1 MGSQSSWALGAQD
14 TWSRQAVMA
23 EQRGQFLLACCLGP
37 QQHLLSSHVAVL
49 KLWLEGVV
57 SRSSQPSV
65 FLTAAPGSPVGKPG
79 CPGQPSCLIGFTGYN
94 ALCLKSQGSLTL
106 PLGAGGKSSLFR
118 RECQGSRTE
127 FLDSAGLRPKSFAF
141 RFFVLPCHLG

>member
-1 MGSQSSWALGAQD
+1 
-14 TWSRQAVMA
+14 MA
-23 EQRGQFLLACCLGP
+23 EQRGQFLFAPCLGP
-37 QQHLLSSHVAVL
+37 QQRLLSSHVAVL

-65 FLTAAPGSPVGKPG
+65 FLTAALESPVGKPG
-79 CPGQPSCLIGFTGYN
+79 CPGQLACLLGFTGYK

-106 PLGAGGKSSLFR
+106 PPGVGGKSSLFK

-127 FLDSAGLRPKSFAF
+127 FLDSAGRRPKSFAF
-141 RFFVLPCHLG
+141 WFFVLPCYLG